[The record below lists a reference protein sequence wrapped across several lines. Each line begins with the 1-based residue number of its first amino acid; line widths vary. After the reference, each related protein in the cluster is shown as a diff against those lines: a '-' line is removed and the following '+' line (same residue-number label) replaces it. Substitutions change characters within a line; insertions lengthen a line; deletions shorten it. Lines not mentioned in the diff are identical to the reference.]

1 MKITRDPERKVWMLT
16 SDSAVL
22 YQGRASPWDHP
33 AILREAQ
40 QRESELKRRGP
51 RANGPTRA
59 R

>member
-1 MKITRDPERKVWMLT
+1 MKITRDPHRNLWVLS

-22 YQGRASPWDHP
+22 YQGRKSPWDHP

-40 QRESELKRRGP
+40 QRERALACRGP
-51 RANGPTRA
+51 RANGPSRE